1 MEGRTGNSVGGVW
14 KRRLFYGLCGLIF
27 LFLVFP
33 ILIFSL
39 VIHEVSHGW
48 AAYLMGDRTAMW
60 LGRLTLNPLRHL
72 DPFGT
77 IALLFFGFGWAKPVP
92 VNYLNLRDFRKGIF
106 LVSIAGVA
114 ANFLFAFIAVLV
126 NRLTVSYNIELLYSA
141 LSIIAYINIL
151 LAAFNIIPIPPLDGS
166 KVLISFLPNEYRYYM
181 ERIEPYGMFIIL
193 ALLFMGILN
202 PVIRFFQSLIIG
214 IINIFL

>member
-1 MEGRTGNSVGGVW
+1 MDLLSN
-14 KRRLFYGLCGLIF
+14 LPGLIGI
-27 LFLVFP
+27 LFKSPIIFVLVFP

-166 KVLISFLPNEYRYYM
+166 KILISFLPDEYRYYM

-193 ALLFMGILN
+193 ALLFVGILN

>member
-1 MEGRTGNSVGGVW
+1 MDLLSN
-14 KRRLFYGLCGLIF
+14 LPGLIGI
-27 LFLVFP
+27 LFKSPIIFVLVFP
-33 ILIFSL
+33 ILVFSL

-166 KVLISFLPNEYRYYM
+166 KILISFLPNEYRYYM

>member
-1 MEGRTGNSVGGVW
+1 MDLLSN
-14 KRRLFYGLCGLIF
+14 LPGLIGI
-27 LFLVFP
+27 LFKSPIIFVLVFP

>member
-1 MEGRTGNSVGGVW
+1 MDLLSN
-14 KRRLFYGLCGLIF
+14 LPGLIGI
-27 LFLVFP
+27 LFKSPIIFVLVFP

-166 KVLISFLPNEYRYYM
+166 KILISFLPNEYRYYM

>member
-1 MEGRTGNSVGGVW
+1 MDLLSN
-14 KRRLFYGLCGLIF
+14 LPGLIGI
-27 LFLVFP
+27 LFKSPIIFVLVFP

-166 KVLISFLPNEYRYYM
+166 KILISFLPDEYRYYM